1 MFHMV
6 FLSLDSLQA
15 VLDEEATRP
24 AVSTDQLVELISPT
38 LQLLSFN
45 NATSTS
51 TTTATATTSPL
62 TSPGSASHAAAATST
77 NNTITSM
84 LTHIVKSHRKSCE
97 RLCEAI
103 GNKLAP
109 LRSLPSS

>member
-6 FLSLDSLQA
+6 FLSPDSLRA

-24 AVSTDQLVELISPT
+24 AVSTEELIELVTPT
-38 LQLLSFN
+38 LQLLPLTGLS
-45 NATSTS
+45 ASS
-51 TTTATATTSPL
+51 TTTTAGAAL
-62 TSPGSASHAAAATST
+62 TSASHAAATTST

-84 LTHIVKSHRKSCE
+84 LTHIVKSQRKSCE

>member
-1 MFHMV
+1 MI
-6 FLSLDSLQA
+6 FLSLDTLRI
-15 VLDEEATRP
+15 VLNEEATRSS
-24 AVSTDQLVELISPT
+24 VSTEELIELITPT
-38 LQLLSFN
+38 LQLLSPTGLT
-45 NATSTS
+45 TSFT
-51 TTTATATTSPL
+51 TTTGTTATTAAAL
-62 TSPGSASHAAAATST
+62 TSASHAAATTST

-84 LTHIVKSHRKSCE
+84 LTHIVKSQRKSCE

>member
-1 MFHMV
+1 MV
-6 FLSLDSLQA
+6 FLSLDSLRI

-24 AVSTDQLVELISPT
+24 AVSTDQLVELVSPT

-51 TTTATATTSPL
+51 TTTATTPSPL
-62 TSPGSASHAAAATST
+62 TSPGSASHAAATTST
-77 NNTITSM
+77 NNTITNM
-84 LTHIVKSHRKSCE
+84 LTHIVKSQRKSYE